1 MTLHL
6 IKLAVGSEDIE
17 NVANWQARN
26 RLANGNARMRTRMMP
41 KRVAELLD
49 GGSLYWVIKRA
60 IQVRQRIL
68 GVHEERDEQ
77 GKSRCMVELDPKLVE
92 TEPFPFRP
100 FQGWRYLKPDA
111 APPDVRSGAG
121 YIDPKMPRALR
132 VELRKL
138 GLL

>member
-6 IKLAVGSEDIE
+6 IKLAVGADDVEDL
-17 NVANWQARN
+17 VRFQTRY

-41 KRVAELLD
+41 KRVDELLD
-49 GGSLYWVIKRA
+49 GGSLYWVIRRL

-68 GVHEERDEQ
+68 AVREDRDQ
-77 GKSRCMVELDPKLVE
+77 SGKPQCLVELDPVVVPV
-92 TEPFPFRP
+92 TPFPFRP

-111 APPDVRSGAG
+111 TPPDERRGSV
-121 YIDPKMPRALR
+121 YIDPHMPAPLR
-132 VELRKL
+132 VELRRL